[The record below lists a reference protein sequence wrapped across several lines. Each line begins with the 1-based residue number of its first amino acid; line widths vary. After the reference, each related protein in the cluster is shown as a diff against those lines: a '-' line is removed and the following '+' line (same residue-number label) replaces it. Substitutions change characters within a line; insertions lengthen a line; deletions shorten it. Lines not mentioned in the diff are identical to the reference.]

1 MRELPMDI
9 FALLSNVNPAQGR
22 RPGGPGPER
31 HQHDKDCSK
40 SKSWSKSRGH
50 KSHGKG
56 RKHGKKDC

>member
-1 MRELPMDI
+1 MEI
-9 FALLSNVNPAQGR
+9 FGLFNSVVPGHQQGPR
-22 RPGGPGPER
+22 GPRPEGR
-31 HQHDKDCSK
+31 HEDCSK

>member
-1 MRELPMDI
+1 MEI
-9 FALLSNVNPAQGR
+9 FGLFNNVVPGGGR
-22 RPGGPGPER
+22 QQGPGPRHER
-31 HQHDKDCSK
+31 DHKDCSK

>member
-1 MRELPMDI
+1 MESI
-9 FALLSNVNPAQGR
+9 FSVLSTFNGR
-22 RPGGPGPER
+22 RGGPPRPEGR
-31 HQHDKDCSK
+31 HEDCSK

>member
-1 MRELPMDI
+1 MPLTI
-9 FALLSNVNPAQGR
+9 LSQVTEIVA
-22 RPGGPGPER
+22 PGGRQGGRPER
-31 HQHDKDCSK
+31 PEHDKKDCSK

>member
-1 MRELPMDI
+1 MRELPMPPFLNILGD
-9 FALLSNVNPAQGR
+9 VV
-22 RPGGPGPER
+22 GGPRPAGPRHER
-31 HQHDKDCSK
+31 DHHKKDCSK